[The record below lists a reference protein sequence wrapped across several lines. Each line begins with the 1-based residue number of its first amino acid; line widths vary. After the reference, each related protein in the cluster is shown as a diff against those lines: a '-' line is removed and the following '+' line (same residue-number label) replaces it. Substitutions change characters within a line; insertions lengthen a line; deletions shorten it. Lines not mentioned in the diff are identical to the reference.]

1 MERNVELT
9 PFRRFA
15 SRMVY
20 RLGFVKMLILVGLLG
35 AAVPAQGQTFKV
47 GSFAKSTGG
56 APVAQQVTHNLGVT
70 PNALIL
76 WTNGNTNE
84 SFAGSF
90 NFSIGMTDGTTSY
103 STAAAS
109 QDNVTTSSASRRMA
123 AKALTIVQW
132 GAVTLAEADLQS
144 WDTSNFTLNWTT
156 NNGTA
161 YVIHYLIIGGDVSAK
176 VLNWQMA
183 TATGNQ
189 SVTGIGFQPDVV
201 IHAHSGSGN
210 LAMGT
215 SGTNAG
221 IGLGVMDKNG
231 NQWAS
236 EIFSVDAAATSDAQ
250 RGQQT
255 NAALF
260 ALNNALTVTK
270 KASYVSMDADGFTI
284 NYSTANANAAQV
296 ISLALNGVKV
306 KAGNFLKSTG
316 GAPASQSV
324 TGVGFTPGALFLA
337 SFQDVTQAN
346 PVANTRGGIGAGD
359 GTTEGSSAVTDTDA
373 LGTTSVHA
381 IDKTSKVFMKVNN
394 DTPAINAEADISSM
408 GSDGFTLNWTT
419 NDAVATQM
427 LYLALGSFQSFGYM
441 KPITI
446 DRTKVGVTGTA
457 PTTLSDFPLLINC
470 ADANLATTANGG
482 HVTNANGYDIVF
494 RSRDDAICGGA
505 GTAPCQLDHEIE
517 KYTATSG
524 LLTAWVRL
532 PSVNTN
538 TAASDTI
545 IWVYYGNPDVTSSME
560 NKSGVWDHDTYYKL
574 VTHMRDNPDTSHVA
588 DSTQNANNGTK
599 TGAGNPA
606 VTTSGQISDAQTFNG
621 TTSYINAG
629 SAASI
634 DNIFTSG
641 GTAEAWIYPTG
652 WGEGS
657 YGRIYDKANTDTNGW
672 AFYVNN
678 IDVTGSLTFVHV
690 GSTNYSKWITAASTI
705 TLNSWN
711 HVAVTFNKSNINNTP
726 LVYINGQSKS
736 LTKPQSATGSYATDA
751 SYSVYIGNNPGQ
763 TRTFAGRID
772 EAHLSTTTRS
782 ADWIITEYN
791 NQSAP
796 CSFYSSGS
804 EQAAPPTLISLVSFT
819 ATNYSGVVQLKW
831 KTGYEVS
838 NLGFRVYRE
847 DRGKLIQL
855 TKPLIAGSALFSHRN
870 APLTSGRSYTWKDVV
885 GDAQAPV
892 RYWLEDVDVKGK
904 STWHGPVTPENGGPE
919 MPQGVQ
925 AALLSSLGKEAS
937 RSQGADAIWREEG
950 PGKGKTLF
958 AEGDPA
964 ELMPL
969 PETMEAAT
977 VTSGNLNVQWDLA
990 GKAAIKILVKQ
1001 DGWYR
1006 VRQPELLQ
1014 AGLSAGVDP
1023 RYLRLFAEGNEQPMV
1038 VYGQTDRKF
1047 DAGDWIEFYGTGL
1060 DTASTDTRVYW
1071 LVADNKIGKR
1081 VTVVKGTGGR
1091 STARSYSTTVELR
1104 EKLIHWAGLLN
1115 GDAENF
1121 FGSVVS
1127 TEADEE
1133 VLTLNHVDV
1142 GASGSA
1148 VLELGLQG
1156 VTEGGHQV
1164 RVQVNGTDV
1173 GTVTYSDESVGAGKF
1188 TLPQALLR
1196 SGDNVVG
1203 LVALNGEDDVSLV
1216 SYVRMT
1222 YWHTFEADGDVLRM
1236 TVAGNQAVTVE
1247 GFSSGGIRVL
1257 DVTNPLSVQ
1266 EVTGTVAAKGTGY
1279 AVTVGIPGAGTRRV
1293 IVLTD
1298 GQIRAADG
1306 VRGNVASSW
1315 NSQVAG
1321 ADVVMVTHGDFIDA
1335 LKALKEEDQA
1345 EGYTVAV
1352 VNVEDVYDEFSYGE
1366 KTPQGVRD
1374 FLLRA
1379 QGQWKKKPRYLVLVG
1394 DASFDP
1400 RDYLGFGDVD
1410 YVPTKLVDTEYL
1422 ETASDDWFGDFN
1434 GDGVS
1439 EIAVGRISVRTA
1451 AEAAAQVGKIVG
1463 YKQAVRVK
1471 GPVEGWTKRMVLAAD
1486 QDTAFDF
1493 GVASDQLLWQIPSTM
1508 TVREIFRGQMDDA
1521 TARSSILQ
1529 SLSDGVLLMNYL
1541 GHGSVEVW
1549 RGDLLTSEDAAGL
1562 SNGTRLPFLV
1572 SMTCLN
1578 GMFDDVY
1585 TECLAEALMKAPNGG
1600 TVGVWA
1606 SSGLSEPERQAVM
1619 NMELYRQ
1626 LFGTNQTV
1634 GEAILK
1640 AKGTVRNM
1648 DIRRTWILF
1657 GDPTL
1662 KLRF

>member
-1 MERNVELT
+1 MERNPVLT
-9 PFRRFA
+9 PFQSFG
-15 SRMVY
+15 SRLVC

-47 GSFAKSTGG
+47 GSFTKSTGG
-56 APVAQQVTHNLGVT
+56 APVTQAVTHSLGVT
-70 PNALIL
+70 PKALIL
-76 WTNGNTNE
+76 WTNGKTNE
-84 SFAGSF
+84 SFVVSF
-90 NFSIGMTDGTTSY
+90 NYGFGMTDGTTSY
-103 STAAAS
+103 SASAAS
-109 QDNVTTSSASRRMA
+109 LDNANNSNASRKIA

-132 GAVTLAEADLQS
+132 GEATVAEADLQS
-144 WDTSNFTLNWTT
+144 WTTTTFTLNWTT
-156 NNGTA
+156 NNATA

-176 VLNWQMA
+176 VKNWQMA
-183 TATGNQ
+183 NATGNQ
-189 SVTGIGFQPDVV
+189 SITGIGFQPDVV
-201 IHAHSGSGN
+201 IHAHCGYN
-210 LAMGT
+210 YLT
-215 SGTNAG
+215 VGTNSTAAAL
-221 IGLGVMDKNG
+221 GLGVMDKNS
-231 NQWAS
+231 NQWAAQ
-236 EIFSVDAAATSDAQ
+236 FLTQDAAGTSDTQ

-255 NAALF
+255 DAALF
-260 ALNNALTVTK
+260 SFSNALAVTK

-284 NYSTANANAAQV
+284 NYSTALAANAGQV
-296 ISLALNGVKV
+296 ISLALNGLNV
-306 KAGNFLKSTG
+306 KAGNFNKSTG

-337 SFQDVTQAN
+337 SFQDITRAS
-346 PVANTRGGIGAGD
+346 PVATTRLGIGASD
-359 GTTEGSSAVTDTDA
+359 GTTEGSSAVTDTNG
-373 LGTTSVHA
+373 LGYTSVDA
-381 IDKTSKVFMKVNN
+381 IDKTSKVFMKLNN
-394 DTPAINAEADISSM
+394 DTKTINAEADISSM

-427 LYLALGSFQSFGYM
+427 LYLALGPVRWFGYM
-441 KPITI
+441 KSITI

-457 PTTLSDFPLLINC
+457 ATTLSNFPLLINC
-470 ADANLATTANGG
+470 TDANLATTAHGG

-517 KYTATSG
+517 KYDGTAG

-538 TAASDTI
+538 AATSDTV
-545 IWVYYGNPDVTSSME
+545 IWVYYGNPDITSSME
-560 NKSGVWDHDTYYKL
+560 NQTGVWDTNYKAVWHL
-574 VTHMRDNPDTSHVA
+574 ADNAATTAVEESTSNI
-588 DSTQNANNGTK
+588 NAGTAAANTSTK
-599 TGAGNPA
+599 TATGEIGGAL
-606 VTTSGQISDAQTFNG
+606 TFNG
-621 TTSYINAG
+621 TSDYIYSTTQFTNPVG
-629 SAASI
+629 FTISAWVKTATASGHKI
-634 DNIFTSG
+634 VGFEGNRT
-641 GTAEAWIYPTG
+641 GTASA
-652 WGEGS
+652 S
-657 YGRIYDKANTDTNGW
+657 YDRMLYIGTDGKAYAGCYTT
-672 AFYVNN
+672 ATV
-678 IDVTGSLTFVHV
+678 
-690 GSTNYSKWITAASTI
+690 TAASTNALNDNAWHYVVGFVQDSGNMVRI
-705 TLNSWN
+705 YVDGTLNASTS
-711 HVAVTFNKSNINNTP
+711 AGAACENTTG
-726 LVYINGQSKS
+726 YWRI
-736 LTKPQSATGSYATDA
+736 GSYKLTGWTPA
-751 SYSVYIGNNPGQ
+751 SDGYLTG
-763 TRTFAGRID
+763 TID
-772 EAHLSTTTRS
+772 EVRVSSTIRNE
-782 ADWIITEYN
+782 DWIKTEYN
-791 NQSAP
+791 NQSAA
-796 CSFYSSGS
+796 CSFYSLGI
-804 EQAAPPTLISLVSFT
+804 EAASPPTLISLVTFT
-819 ATNYSGVVQLKW
+819 ATNYAGVVQLKW

-855 TKPLIAGSALFSHRN
+855 TKSLIAGSALFSHRN

-937 RSQGADAIWREEG
+937 WSQGADAIWREEG
-950 PGKGKTLF
+950 LGKGRTVF

-990 GKAAIKILVKQ
+990 GKPSVKILVKQ
-1001 DGWYR
+1001 EGWYR
-1006 VRQPELLQ
+1006 VRQAELLQ

-1127 TEADEE
+1127 AEADEE

-1156 VTEGGHQV
+1156 VTEGAHQV
-1164 RVQVNGTDV
+1164 GVQVNGTDV

-1196 SGDNVVG
+1196 SGDNVVR

-1257 DVTNPLSVQ
+1257 DVTNPQSVQ

-1422 ETASDDWFGDFN
+1422 ETASDDWYGDFN

-1463 YKQAVRVK
+1463 YKQAVRLK

-1585 TECLAEALMKAPNGG
+1585 TECLAEAMMKAPNGG

-1640 AKGTVRNM
+1640 AKAAVRNM